1 MLDMRY
7 HGDAAVR
14 QAAILGASVVLDAVP
29 VDVLT
34 AELASEGREVV
45 EWLKVRDAKCNSDE

>member
-1 MLDMRY
+1 MSDLVR
-7 HGDAAVR
+7 AAVR